1 MTPDKV
7 TALFRILEAGYAP
20 IAGKP
25 GYSMIKNLERNIA
38 GIVVEII
45 IVLGW
50 LNHGIII
57 IIMEIDKYK
66 SETFILFL
74 SLEFKPPPYDTTIP
88 RVVSTRI

>member
-25 GYSMIKNLERNIA
+25 SYSKIKNLERNTA
-38 GIVVEII
+38 GIFVKIPT
-45 IVLGW
+45 VLGW
-50 LNHGIII
+50 GNHGIIG
-57 IIMEIDKYK
+57 IIMELDEYK
-66 SETFILFL
+66 AETFILFL
-74 SLEFKPPPYDTTIP
+74 SLTVKPPPYDTTIP